1 MLAGF
6 SRELRAAGVAV
17 GTGDILTYC
26 AAMEPL
32 DPTDLMDLY
41 WAGRATLV
49 RKRDDIAVYDEVFRR
64 FFLGG
69 ADPVRELITLKA
81 RVEAEAEADAG
92 RPGHQPGPRGASGK
106 RRSWAGWPRTWR
118 RSGASR
124 SRPARPRNWPRC
136 GGS

>member
-1 MLAGF
+1 M
-6 SRELRAAGVAV
+6 AV

-81 RVEAEAEADAG
+81 RVEAEAEAMLAAPATSPD
-92 RPGHQPGPRGASGK
+92 PEESGASGK

-124 SRPARPRNWPRC
+124 SRPARPRSWPRC